1 METTGHFQATVR
13 GDEPPFAGLSL
24 DRSLP
29 KIPGYEVLE
38 LIGRGGMGRVY
49 RARHLGLGRIVA
61 LKLLSQEADEKL
73 LARFREEA
81 RAVAR
86 LQHPNIAQLYETG
99 SANGRPYFAQE
110 FLDGGSLAQALAGR
124 PQQPRDAA
132 ALLEVIARAVHHSH
146 SEGILH
152 RDLKPGNILL
162 AKKSETRHSP
172 PEHEEKKDEL
182 AAALNFEFRIS
193 NFIPKVADFGLAKT
207 LDVRG
212 VDTKPESGGALTRT
226 GEILGTPSYMPPEQA
241 SGVVTNIGPAADV
254 YALGAVLYELLTG
267 RPPFQ
272 SAEPVQTLMM
282 VLTREP
288 VSPRSLQPDIPRDL
302 ETICLK
308 CLEKSPKKRYD
319 SARELADDL
328 RRYLDGMPILARPV
342 GLFERTAKWAR
353 RNKAVAALVA
363 VSAIAGVMLLGAGV
377 ALTIGYFQLKKT
389 NGDLETTNT
398 TLDRV
403 NREITEKKN
412 ELETTNTQLN
422 QANSDIT
429 QKKNELERANAD
441 IERTLSFTFASL
453 DRFFFEFSDSMNEL
467 PGAGPLRLEVLTQA
481 RRTLDSLAQFH
492 PDHKTILDYQMTG
505 YDRLGNIESTIGDV
519 AAAEQSY
526 TKSRDIAKKLEA
538 RFPGESKYKRSRVL
552 ATVKLSTLLQRRG
565 EKKAGDTMM
574 EAIGPEMNKLA
585 VDEPDDPHV
594 LEVLAIVRLHQFERL
609 LRTSQ
614 WDEALVRM
622 RELCELYRRQAKVEP
637 NNPVRQRGVIDGDR
651 QLALFLM
658 SFDNADKLDEAGRLL
673 MRAGMDADALPN
685 RSSMTVRRLRA
696 NVQSTLGSYY
706 EKRADNAK
714 AIAAYTIAAAEYG
727 SLAEKYTDRPIF
739 RYEQARSLFYLAGP
753 TRASGDT
760 KAALAHLE
768 KADKLLTELQSVSKS
783 AVYRELQAFVRTTI
797 KEIQTAPKSPD
808 KKP

>member
-13 GDEPPFAGLSL
+13 GNEPPFAGLSI
-24 DRSLP
+24 DPSLP

-38 LIGRGGMGRVY
+38 LVGRGGMGRVY

-99 SANGRPYFAQE
+99 SADGRPYFAQE

-124 PQQPRDAA
+124 PQPPRDAA

-162 AKKSETRHSP
+162 AKKSETRNTQS
-172 PEHEEKKDEL
+172 ENGEKKNEL
-182 AAALNFEFRIS
+182 TSDLNYEFRIS

-212 VDTKPESGGALTRT
+212 ADTKAESGGALTRT

-272 SAEPVQTLMM
+272 SPDPVQTLMM

-328 RRYLDGMPILARPV
+328 RRFLDGMPILARPV
-342 GLFERTAKWAR
+342 GFFERAAKWAR

-363 VSAIAGVMLLGAGV
+363 VSGVAAVLLLGAGV

-389 NGDLETTNT
+389 NGDLESTNIA
-398 TLDRV
+398 LDGM
-403 NREITEKKN
+403 NREITDKKN
-412 ELETTNTQLN
+412 ELEKTNDQLN
-422 QANSDIT
+422 QANNDIT
-429 QKKNELERANAD
+429 HKKNELEQANAE
-441 IERTLSFTFASL
+441 IERTLLLTFASL
-453 DRFFFEFSDSMNEL
+453 DYSFFEVSELMNDL
-467 PGAGPLRLEVLTQA
+467 PGSGPLRLEMIGRAQ
-481 RRTLDSLAQFH
+481 RTLDSLAQFH
-492 PDHKTILDYQMTG
+492 PDHRTILEYRMSG
-505 YDRLGNIESTIGDV
+505 YDRLGNIESTMGDV

-526 TKSRDIAKKLEA
+526 TKSRDIAVKLEA
-538 RFPGESKYKRSRVL
+538 RFPGEVTFTRSRVL
-552 ATVKLSTLLQRRG
+552 ATAKLATLLQRRG
-565 EKKAGDTMM
+565 EKKAGDAILD
-574 EAIGPEMNKLA
+574 AIGPEVDKLEA
-585 VDEPDDPHV
+585 AEPDNPKV
-594 LEVLAIVRLHQFERL
+594 LELLAIVRLQQFERL
-609 LRTSQ
+609 IRTDK
-614 WDEALVRM
+614 WDEALAKM
-622 RELCELYRRQAKVEP
+622 RALCLLYRRQAKAEP
-637 NNPVRQRGVIDGDR
+637 DNLARQRDVIDGDR
-651 QLALFLM
+651 QLALLLM
-658 SFDNADKLDEAGRLL
+658 SFVNAEKLDEAGKILTDAV
-673 MRAGMDADALPN
+673 RAADALPN
-685 RSSMTVRRLRA
+685 HSSMGVRKLRA
-696 NVQSTLGSYY
+696 TVQSTLAGYY
-706 EKRADNAK
+706 YNRKDYAK
-714 AIAAYTIAAAEYG
+714 SIAAYTTAANEFA
-727 SLAEKYTDRPIF
+727 SLADKFTDRPFF
-739 RYEQARSLFYLAGP
+739 RSQQALTLYYLASP
-753 TRASGDT
+753 LLDSGDKKT
-760 KAALAHLE
+760 AVVTLE
-768 KADKLLTELQSVSKS
+768 KAEKLAAELMRDSKS
-783 AVYRELQAFVRTTI
+783 PTYRDLHTRVLNMLNGIRPT
-797 KEIQTAPKSPD
+797 PKSLD
-808 KKP
+808 RKP